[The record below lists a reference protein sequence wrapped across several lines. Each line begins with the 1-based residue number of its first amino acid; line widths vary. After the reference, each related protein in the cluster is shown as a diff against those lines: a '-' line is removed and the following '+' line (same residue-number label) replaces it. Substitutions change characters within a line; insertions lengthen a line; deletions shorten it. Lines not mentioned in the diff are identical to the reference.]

1 MKKGTSFIVVAA
13 MMMGLMLT
21 GCGGNDNSGTTAASA
36 TTEAVT
42 DVATEDQDTELLD
55 TTDDTEDISDDDTE
69 DSLDAIDE
77 EDTDDTEDDSEEAEA
92 DPSLVGVYTENGYE
106 NEYFGFKIDLDDT
119 YTLQTRGS
127 ATGSTDA
134 SEIVDD
140 SNSDEVV
147 QTAMDDVDNVYS
159 TGANYAFCANDGTHF
174 ILVRIKSPAGGGN
187 VGYDVW
193 ADEESIVKA
202 SLSELE
208 NIVSTTATQLGAEAS
223 NIESDYSEC
232 EIFGEKHYMCTAS
245 ADMSGTD
252 YSLTNVIVRS
262 DDGKYEATIVIET
275 LGDRNYQDVI
285 DNCFSPL

>member
-42 DVATEDQDTELLD
+42 DVATEDQDTELQD
-55 TTDDTEDISDDDTE
+55 TTDDTEDISEDDTE
-69 DSLDAIDE
+69 DSSDAIDE
-77 EDTDDTEDDSEEAEA
+77 DADDSEEAEA
-92 DPSLVGVYTENGYE
+92 DSSLVGVYTENGYE
-106 NEYFGFKIDLDDT
+106 NEYFGFKINLDDT

-147 QTAMDDVDNVYS
+147 QTAMDDVDNVYA
-159 TGANYAFCANDGTHF
+159 TGADYAFCANDGTHF

-232 EIFGEKHYMCTAS
+232 EIFGEKHYMCTAA